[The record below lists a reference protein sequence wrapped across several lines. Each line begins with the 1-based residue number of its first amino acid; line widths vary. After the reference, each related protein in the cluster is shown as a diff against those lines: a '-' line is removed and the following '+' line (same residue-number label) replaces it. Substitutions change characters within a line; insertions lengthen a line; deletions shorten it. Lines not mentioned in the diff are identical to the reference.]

1 MVTRTPGLRAEL
13 VRVPSGATGQRI
25 DNFLLATLK
34 GVPRSLVYRIL
45 RSGEVRVN
53 KGRVRPGHRLTA
65 GDQVRIPPLRRPE
78 VEVPAA
84 PSRQLTETLAAAI
97 LFEDSHL
104 LVIDKPAGLAVHGGS
119 GLRLGLIEALRA
131 MRPGAELEL
140 AHRLDRDTSG
150 CLVISKRRS
159 ALRALHAQLRDGG
172 MEKRYTALLCGRLTE
187 SRVRCQAPLLK
198 GQSRGGERIVRVDR
212 DAGKPAETRFRR
224 CRTFGDLTLA
234 DITLMTGRTH
244 QIRVHAAHLG
254 APVAGDDKYGDADA
268 NRRLL
273 GLGLHRMFLHASSLR
288 FRPRL
293 DAEPIVVEAALPD
306 ALRTVLD
313 ALERTTGTSATGER

>member
-1 MVTRTPGLRAEL
+1 MPD
-13 VRVPSGATGQRI
+13 GAAGQRV

-53 KGRVRPGHRLTA
+53 KGRVRPGHRLA
-65 GDQVRIPPLRRPE
+65 PGDQVRIPPLRRPE
-78 VEVPAA
+78 AAAPAA
-84 PSRQLTETLAAAI
+84 PSRQLAEQLDAAI

-150 CLVISKRRS
+150 CLMISKRRS
-159 ALRALHAQLRDGG
+159 ALRALHAQLRDGD
-172 MEKRYTALLCGRLTE
+172 MEKRYTALLGGPLAE
-187 SRVRCQAPLLK
+187 PKVRCRAPLLK
-198 GQSRGGERIVRVDR
+198 GQSRGGERIVRVDPA
-212 DAGKPAETRFRR
+212 AGKPAETLFRR
-224 CRTFGDLTLA
+224 RRSYGDLTLV
-234 DITLMTGRTH
+234 DVTLMTGRTH

-254 APVAGDDKYGDADA
+254 APVVGDDKYGDTET
-268 NRRLL
+268 NRRLSAL
-273 GLGLHRMFLHASSLR
+273 GLRRLFLHAASLR
-288 FRPRL
+288 LRPRA
-293 DAEPIVVEAALPD
+293 DAEPMVVEAPLPE
-306 ALRTVLD
+306 ALRAVLD
-313 ALERTTGTSATGER
+313 TLEQQSSTWSN

>member
-1 MVTRTPGLRAEL
+1 LSAEL
-13 VRVPSGATGQRI
+13 VRVPSGAAGQRV

-53 KGRVRPGHRLTA
+53 KGRVRPAHRLA
-65 GDQVRIPPLRRPE
+65 VGDQVRIPPLRRPE
-78 VEVPAA
+78 VESPAA
-84 PSRQLTETLAAAI
+84 PSEQLTETLDAAI
-97 LFEDSHL
+97 LFEDTHL

-131 MRPGAELEL
+131 MRPHTELEL

-159 ALRALHAQLRDGG
+159 ALRGLHAQLRDGD
-172 MEKRYTALLCGRLTE
+172 MEKRYMALLCGRLAE
-187 SRVRCQAPLLK
+187 WRVRCRAPLLK

-212 DAGKPAETRFRR
+212 DAGKPAETWFRR
-224 CRTFGDLTLA
+224 RRTFDDLTLA
-234 DITLMTGRTH
+234 DIKLLTGRTH
-244 QIRVHAAHLG
+244 QIRVHAAYLG

-268 NRRLL
+268 NRRLRAL
-273 GLGLHRMFLHASSLR
+273 GLRRLFLHAASLR
-288 FRPRL
+288 FRPRP
-293 DAEPIVVEAALPD
+293 DAEPIVVEAPLPD
-306 ALRTVLD
+306 TLRAVLD
-313 ALERTTGTSATGER
+313 ALERATGQAAAAGR